1 MRDER
6 WWSTGWDRGW
16 DERVSRPGERVY
28 GALSDESENLRA
40 EFLASDDAP
49 YGPGKCA
56 GCALDLILAFGEVV
70 SLGGTMRWD
79 SQVVGHLLRVWAPGI
94 VKDCGAIDEMPT
106 VLAGFVRFVH
116 RREGVDPLTSQE
128 VAREI
133 HESVRR
139 IHGTVTWSGRGP
151 VDPWLRD
158 EELRDYRDRA
168 RDALAA
174 SVGGPDALAALDT
187 EPLPDEE
194 FRWEGIAE
202 DIRTPVAEYLE
213 LLDEVTD
220 AHLDVEHRTAMRRL
234 LARIALADP
243 RVFRR
248 GSSVVRGAAAMALVV
263 CEANDTI
270 ASRRPGANVKVL
282 AGWFGTDGG
291 VADRASIYRHA
302 IGAPSTASYGFTRTP
317 PALGS
322 ADLLISARR
331 AAIIA
336 ERDSDDSSEDPY

>member
-1 MRDER
+1 M
-6 WWSTGWDRGW
+6 
-16 DERVSRPGERVY
+16 SRPGERVY
-28 GALSDESENLRA
+28 GALSEESENLRA

-56 GCALDLILAFGEVV
+56 GCALDLILGFAEVV
-70 SLGGTMRWD
+70 SLGGPMLWD
-79 SQVVGHLLRVWAPGI
+79 ARVVGHLVRVWAPGI
-94 VKDCGAIDEMPT
+94 VKDCGALEEMPT
-106 VLAGFVRFVH
+106 VLAGFVRFMH
-116 RREGVDPLTSQE
+116 RREDVDPLTSQE
-128 VAREI
+128 VARTI
-133 HESVRR
+133 HEAVRDGR
-139 IHGTVTWSGRGP
+139 GTVMRRGTAP
-151 VDPWLRD
+151 VDPWLRE

-174 SVGGPDALAALDT
+174 FVGGPEALEALDT

-202 DIRTPVAEYLE
+202 DIFATVAQYLS
-213 LLDEVTD
+213 LLDGVADE
-220 AHLDVEHRTAMRRL
+220 HLDVEHRTAMRRL

-248 GSSVVRGAAAMALVV
+248 SSSVVRGAAAVALVV

-270 ASRRPGANVKVL
+270 ASRRQGANVAVL

-291 VADRASIYRHA
+291 VADRARIYERA
-302 IGAPSTASYGFTRTP
+302 IGAPSTASYGFKWTP

-331 AAIIA
+331 AAIIE
-336 ERDSDDSSEDPY
+336 ERDSNDASDDPY